1 MLRPDFIVNLNGF
14 EGPLDLLLSLAKS
27 QKVDLKKISILDL
40 ANQYLSFIDHARNQD
55 LEIAADYLVMAAWLA
70 LIKSRLLLPEDDD
83 NSLMDEISENLTLK
97 IERLNYIRELGF
109 RILNRERLGIDFFS
123 IGNREYFERKVKVV
137 FEASLVDMLRAY
149 LRVSTKEDF
158 APFNANKIDI
168 VSIESAIKN
177 LKTYLSLKEEWI
189 TLDEIIRDSELQ
201 SSLSQKSFIAST
213 FSASLELAKRGEI
226 ELDQSNLFDRLSFKL
241 IL

>member
-27 QKVDLKKISILDL
+27 QRVDLKKISILDL

-70 LIKSRLLLPEDDD
+70 LIKSRLLLPEDED

-137 FEASLVDMLRAY
+137 FEASLVELLRAY

-226 ELDQSNLFDRLSFKL
+226 ELDQSNMFDRLSFKL

>member
-40 ANQYLSFIDHARNQD
+40 ANQYLNFIDHARNQD

-137 FEASLVDMLRAY
+137 FEASLVDLLRAY

-177 LKTYLSLKEEWI
+177 LKTYLSFKEEWI

-201 SSLSQKSFIAST
+201 SSLNQKSFIAST

-226 ELDQSNLFDRLSFKL
+226 ELDQSNMFDRLSFKL
-241 IL
+241 I